1 MKVLVL
7 NGPNLNLLGSREP
20 DLYGHATLADVEAAL
35 SARARLLGVGV
46 EFRQSNSEGE
56 LVTWVQGAK
65 DVADGI
71 IINPGGYSHSS
82 VAIRDALAAVGLP
95 AVEVH
100 LTNPAAR
107 EWFRQ
112 TDLVAG
118 ACAGVVA
125 GFGLAGYLVALE
137 RLVVIGGGT
146 EPGPS

>member
-7 NGPNLNLLGSREP
+7 NGPNLNLLGTREP
-20 DLYGHATLADVEAAL
+20 DLYGRATLNDVEAAL
-35 SARARLLGVGV
+35 SARAGVLGVSV
-46 EFRQSNSEGE
+46 EARQSNSEGE

-65 DVADGI
+65 DFADGI

-118 ACAGVVA
+118 ACVGVVA
-125 GFGLAGYLVALE
+125 GFGLSGYLVALE
-137 RLVVIGGGT
+137 RLVVIVSGM
-146 EPGPS
+146 EPGPG